1 MAIRRCPALDK
12 RYIFEY
18 DVGTWTFGDIQVLK
32 ERDSGTM
39 RTCKVVKK
47 AKVQFTSDVLTRLK
61 SLQELQHPHICSIT
75 DVLEDKESFYIVT
88 EFFQGGDVQ
97 DWMERMDE
105 SNWLQESTC
114 AAYIRQAILALTHS
128 HSSQVIHRDLRP
140 SNMLLTSK
148 LPDAVVKVT
157 DFGLASILDPDGTV
171 QSRQFS
177 QYTVPEALRGEKSGT
192 GDIWSIGAI
201 AHALLV
207 GQAPDENSSVM
218 AAENSGWNLTRKV
231 RSADDEVWNERSE
244 FSRDF
249 VTKCLRLR
257 GERLTAA
264 KLLWHPWLK
273 GLTPLSGVQFR
284 ADTEVAR
291 DLRHKMLCYTL
302 SVVLLPVVVPY
313 KDFEQLRVCFQRCDA
328 DRDGLISREAA
339 QRLLLS
345 RRNQIDAVNPALSIV
360 DVAKTDCLDLCAVAC
375 ADIIVRDFFAAG
387 PTNAPLCGPF
397 RATDLAP
404 KMLKLFF
411 ETFGDRRNG
420 APQASVSAGNVKGK
434 LRTATAREIEQY
446 ASVRY
451 DDLLACLPEDRAID
465 SQLLT
470 THLSQNAG
478 RGTPLGTDCDE
489 APVPA
494 ESSPWSLAAGAF
506 GLDVSGIFQSC
517 GMGAKRDDSP
527 HSMRIA

>member
-12 RYIFEY
+12 KYIFEY

-32 ERDSGTM
+32 DRESGGM
-39 RTCKVVKK
+39 KTCKVVKK
-47 AKVQFTSDVLTRLK
+47 AKLQFTSDILPRLK
-61 SLQELQHPHICSIT
+61 ALQELQHPHICSIT
-75 DVLEDKESFYIVT
+75 DVLEDKDSFYIIT

-97 DWMERMDE
+97 DWMERLDE
-105 SNWLQESTC
+105 GNWLQESTC
-114 AAYIRQAILALTHS
+114 AAYIRQAILALMHS
-128 HSSQVIHRDLRP
+128 HGNQVVHRDLRP
-140 SNMLLTSK
+140 SNLLLTSK
-148 LPDAVVKVT
+148 LPDASVKVT
-157 DFGLASILDPDGTV
+157 DFGLASVLDPDGAIL
-171 QSRQFS
+171 QKQCSPYS
-177 QYTVPEALRGEKSGT
+177 VPEALRADKAGS

-207 GQAPDENSSVM
+207 GHPPDENSSLM
-218 AAENSGWNLTRKV
+218 ASENSGWNLTRKV
-231 RSADDEVWNERSE
+231 RSADDDVWSERSE

-249 VTKCLRLR
+249 VRRCLRLK
-257 GERLTAA
+257 GERPTAA

-284 ADTEVAR
+284 ADNEVAR
-291 DLRHKMLCYTL
+291 DLRHRTLCYTL
-302 SVVLLPVVVPY
+302 AVIMLPVVVPY
-313 KDFEQLRVCFQRCDA
+313 KDFEQLRVCFQRFDA
-328 DRDGLISREAA
+328 DRDGLITREAA

-420 APQASVSAGNVKGK
+420 TTQASVSAANVKGK
-434 LRTATAREIEQY
+434 LRTVTAREIESY
-446 ASVRY
+446 ANVRY
-451 DDLLACLPEDRAID
+451 DDLLACLPEDRVID
-465 SQLLT
+465 SQVLT
-470 THLSQNAG
+470 TSLSQNAG
-478 RGTPLGTDCDE
+478 RGTPLGTDE
-489 APVPA
+489 EMMPAPV
-494 ESSPWSLAAGAF
+494 ESPWSITASTF

-527 HSMRIA
+527 HSIRIA